1 MSVDSDR
8 TTLRERILRPTL
20 AELLLR
26 PTRERILRPTLA
38 ELWTFLAIALPVLG
52 SLIATL
58 SAVDLA
64 YQLRAG
70 AEILGGSGIPAVD
83 SWTFTAAGSAW
94 FDQQWGAQVILAQVY
109 AVAGWTGLALLRA
122 ALVGLISGLILLAI
136 RLRAPGI
143 HPRTAA
149 LLALAAFVVMAPA
162 LALRPQLLAMA
173 LFALTLALLAARRA
187 HPRAIW
193 LVPVITVAWANLH
206 GSFILAPALVGIALV
221 ELFGDRDPGGP
232 AEGRPVTRA
241 GIRRTLIVLVATI
254 AATVATPFGWRVWEY
269 AVGIARNAQITA
281 QISEWQ
287 PPRFTDVPGLLFWG
301 SLALTGLAVVRLSM
315 GGRRVCPEALV
326 GLIGFALLG
335 ALASRGVA
343 WWPGVAVVTVAGLWS
358 DGRRSSP
365 NDHNPDAD
373 DHRPDA
379 ENHRPD
385 AEPARGRRLNALVG
399 AILIAAGIALIPAW
413 RPVDAGTGA
422 PVRVLTDAPS
432 GITRALRAIAQPG
445 DRVWNPQVWGSW
457 LEFAVPDPLYA
468 LDSRIEV
475 IPAETWADAALVAA
489 GEPGWPDILA
499 RAGASIVITE
509 GQDSPLA
516 AALGASPEWTVAYA
530 DEDGAIWQQVLHT
543 LMRLDLTG
551 EVRG

>member
-1 MSVDSDR
+1 MSVDIPR
-8 TTLRERILRPTL
+8 ITIGERLSRPTRESVL
-20 AELLLR
+20 SPTKAEGLSR
-26 PTRERILRPTLA
+26 PTRERVLRPTLA
-38 ELWTFLAIALPVLG
+38 ELWTFLAIALPVLA

-70 AEILGGSGIPAVD
+70 AQILIGSGIPAVD
-83 SWTFTAAGSAW
+83 SWTFTAAGLAW
-94 FDQQWGAQVILAQVY
+94 FDQQWGAQVILAQVF
-109 AVAGWTGLALLRA
+109 AVAGWTGLVLLRA
-122 ALVGLISGLILLAI
+122 ALVGLISGLILIAI
-136 RLRAPGI
+136 RLRAPGT

-173 LFALTLALLAARRA
+173 LFALTLALLAARRT
-187 HPRAIW
+187 HPHAIW
-193 LVPVITVAWANLH
+193 LIPVITAAWANLH

-221 ELFGDRDPGGP
+221 EVFGDRGVM
-232 AEGRPVTRA
+232 ARPVTRA
-241 GIRRTLIVLVATI
+241 GIRRTLIVLVATV

-269 AVGIARNAQITA
+269 AVGIARNAQVTA

-315 GGRRVCPEALV
+315 RRRRVCPEALV

-343 WWPGVAVVTVAGLWS
+343 WWPGVAVITVAGLWS
-358 DGRRSSP
+358 DGRSA
-365 NDHNPDAD
+365 DAD
-373 DHRPDA
+373 EHGPTLRA
-379 ENHRPD
+379 
-385 AEPARGRRLNALVG
+385 ARGRGLNALVG
-399 AILIAAGIALIPAW
+399 AILIAAVIALIPAW

-422 PVRVLTDAPS
+422 PVRVLADAPS
-432 GITRALRAIAQPG
+432 GITRALRAIAQSG

-457 LEFAVPDPLYA
+457 LEFAVPDSLYA

-475 IPAETWADAALVAA
+475 IPVETWADAALVAA
-489 GEPGWPDILA
+489 AEPGWPDILA
-499 RAGASIVITE
+499 RADVTILITE
-509 GQDSPLA
+509 GPDSPLA

-530 DEDGAIWQQVLHT
+530 DEDGTIWQPVLHT
-543 LMRLDLTG
+543 LMRLDLPG
-551 EVRG
+551 EVLG

>member
-1 MSVDSDR
+1 MSVDSGR
-8 TTLRERILRPTL
+8 TTIRERVLGPTR
-20 AELLLR
+20 ELLLR

-38 ELWTFLAIALPVLG
+38 ELWTFLAIALPVLA

-173 LFALTLALLAARRA
+173 LFALTLALLAARRG
-187 HPRAIW
+187 HPRAVW
-193 LVPVITVAWANLH
+193 LIPVIAVAWANLH

-221 ELFGDRDPGGP
+221 ELFGDRDAGGP
-232 AEGRPVTRA
+232 AEGPPVTRA
-241 GIRRTLIVLVATI
+241 SSRADTRRTLIVLVATV
-254 AATVATPFGWRVWEY
+254 AATFATPFGWRVWEY

-315 GGRRVCPEALV
+315 HGRRVCPEALV

-343 WWPGVAVVTVAGLWS
+343 WWPGVAVVTVTGLWF
-358 DGRRSSP
+358 DGRHSSP
-365 NDHNPDAD
+365 NDH
-373 DHRPDA
+373 RPDA
-379 ENHRPD
+379 NDHRPD

-399 AILIAAGIALIPAW
+399 AILIAAGILLIPAW

-432 GITRALRAIAQPG
+432 GITRALRAIAQQG

-475 IPAETWADAALVAA
+475 IPAGTWADAALVAA
-489 GEPGWPDILA
+489 GAPGWPDILG
-499 RAGASIVITE
+499 RAGADIVITE
-509 GQDSPLA
+509 GRDSPLA
-516 AALGASPEWTVAYA
+516 AALAGSPEWTVAYA
-530 DEDGAIWQQVLHT
+530 DEDGTIWQPVVYT
-543 LMRLDLTG
+543 LQRPDLPG